1 MTTENLSLFQA
12 ITQKMG
18 WDEQRQK
25 VLAENIA
32 NADTP
37 NYRPNDLVKPD
48 FKNLLEQS
56 TSSLALSGAS
66 TQVGMSVTNSGH
78 IDPTGTHVSASGPDA
93 REKIQK
99 KTYETAPAGNSVVME
114 EQLLKI
120 NETVMDHRL
129 MTNLYQKNLS
139 MLRRALGNGDQ

>member
-1 MTTENLSLFQA
+1 MTTANLTLFQA

-37 NYRPNDLVKPD
+37 NYRPNDLVSPD
-48 FKNLLEQS
+48 FKSLLGQT
-56 TSSLALSGAS
+56 TSSIALSGGSSEVNMA
-66 TQVGMSVTNSGH
+66 VTNAGH

-93 REKIQK
+93 KEKMQR
-99 KTYETAPAGNSVVME
+99 KTYETAPAGNAVVME

-120 NETVMDHRL
+120 NQTVMDHRL
-129 MTNLYQKNLS
+129 MSNLYQRNIS
-139 MLRRALGNGDQ
+139 MLRRALGDSGQ

>member
-1 MTTENLSLFQA
+1 MTTENLALFQA
-12 ITQKMG
+12 MTQKMG
-18 WDEQRQK
+18 WLEQRQK

-37 NYRPNDLVKPD
+37 NYRPNDLVSPD

-56 TSSLALSGAS
+56 TSSIALGGGSIGMAMTNEGHVNPSG
-66 TQVGMSVTNSGH
+66 GNGSGK
-78 IDPTGTHVSASGPDA
+78 DA
-93 REKIQK
+93 KERAQR
-99 KTYETAPAGNSVVME
+99 KTYEVAPAGNSVVME

-120 NETVMDHRL
+120 NQTAMDHRL
-129 MTNLYQKNLS
+129 MSNLYQRNIS